1 MSFLTWSGV
10 DAAGVGLLV
19 SLQAAGI
26 YLKLMNPTK
35 QVREILRVT
44 NLESVFEISESQSH
58 DDYPVAVA
66 FLQVGSI
73 AFGTKVVTA
82 TRGTEDSGRL
92 GRTVLGFLAILN
104 GPNRPQSSR
113 KPQWCSVQEWRQPE
127 SEASAVTAY
136 VSEVTD

>member
-10 DAAGVGLLV
+10 DAAGIGLLV

-58 DDYPVAVA
+58 DDY
-66 FLQVGSI
+66 L
-73 AFGTKVVTA
+73 
-82 TRGTEDSGRL
+82 
-92 GRTVLGFLAILN
+92 
-104 GPNRPQSSR
+104 SR
-113 KPQWCSVQEWRQPE
+113 
-127 SEASAVTAY
+127 
-136 VSEVTD
+136 